1 MVRQQDN
8 TIHNIWFLRVWRG
21 LQRLRDIRT
30 VTLSA
35 RWRTSLCSF
44 PTDESEWERE
54 QWDDNEVDGPSIPE
68 ETDKPGIGS
77 PVARAWPATYLL
89 PTITTFRLSSTNGYS
104 FPSESIADG
113 SLAIN
118 QVLRLLQFAKKKP
131 QQMLMRKGAD
141 EATAGSPAWMFEP
154 FWLHPNHFSSSSDR
168 LYFQPFLKVL
178 CLELGCFDTNVGRTK
193 ELCPKLD
200 RLKSFLKNASKLE
213 MLILNLPNDLEQNRY
228 SNRGTILYS
237 LEQVFPLTSGW
248 YLPNLRQLSLGFVL
262 GSFMQFVQ
270 LLLLDLPEPE
280 MLIMHNARL
289 EDGRWNEIVEGLANL
304 GTIRRCTLSGLMF
317 PSQGG
322 MSGTF
327 GEQYALAMSQYV
339 VNPQRHSIVPVSDLA
354 RASKDQALRKLGPMM
369 EQRQELLSHLAALEK
384 KKNGGIIVREL

>member
-1 MVRQQDN
+1 MTWSR
-8 TIHNIWFLRVWRG
+8 I
-21 LQRLRDIRT
+21 
-30 VTLSA
+30 
-35 RWRTSLCSF
+35 
-44 PTDESEWERE
+44 
-54 QWDDNEVDGPSIPE
+54 
-68 ETDKPGIGS
+68 
-77 PVARAWPATYLL
+77 
-89 PTITTFRLSSTNGYS
+89 
-104 FPSESIADG
+104 
-113 SLAIN
+113 
-118 QVLRLLQFAKKKP
+118 
-131 QQMLMRKGAD
+131 
-141 EATAGSPAWMFEP
+141 
-154 FWLHPNHFSSSSDR
+154 
-168 LYFQPFLKVL
+168 
-178 CLELGCFDTNVGRTK
+178 
-193 ELCPKLD
+193 
-200 RLKSFLKNASKLE
+200 
-213 MLILNLPNDLEQNRY
+213 
-228 SNRGTILYS
+228 
-237 LEQVFPLTSGW
+237 GW

-270 LLLLDLPEPE
+270 LLLLNLPEPE

-384 KKNGGIIVREL
+384 KKKGGIIVRELMYFKKSSPDPFHSQPATKQSHPPPQHAQ